1 MKNLVFNEA
10 TITGS
15 IYKYIFDVL
24 SKNPSG
30 IQWKELDSL
39 IQAEFPDYHP
49 KTINGCIWKLTD
61 KYADYVHKPEKGRVP
76 AASMIALSSE
86 YSIFLV
92 CRSGYIPVRVEASLI
107 CKGSQPHFICP
118 REG

>member
-30 IQWKELDSL
+30 IQWKELDAL
-39 IQAEFPDYHP
+39 IQAEFPDYHDAYLDELA
-49 KTINGCIWKLTD
+49 GE
-61 KYADYVHKPEKGRVP
+61 VG
-76 AASMIALSSE
+76 
-86 YSIFLV
+86 
-92 CRSGYIPVRVEASLI
+92 GYWRAVRNL
-107 CKGSQPHFICP
+107 
-118 REG
+118 

>member
-61 KYADYVHKPEKGRVP
+61 KYADYVHKPEKGR
-76 AASMIALSSE
+76 
-86 YSIFLV
+86 FLLL
-92 CRSGYIPVRVEASLI
+92 R
-107 CKGSQPHFICP
+107 
-118 REG
+118 

>member
-30 IQWKELDSL
+30 IQWKELDAL
-39 IQAEFPDYHP
+39 IQEEFPD
-49 KTINGCIWKLTD
+49 
-61 KYADYVHKPEKGRVP
+61 
-76 AASMIALSSE
+76 
-86 YSIFLV
+86 
-92 CRSGYIPVRVEASLI
+92 
-107 CKGSQPHFICP
+107 
-118 REG
+118 